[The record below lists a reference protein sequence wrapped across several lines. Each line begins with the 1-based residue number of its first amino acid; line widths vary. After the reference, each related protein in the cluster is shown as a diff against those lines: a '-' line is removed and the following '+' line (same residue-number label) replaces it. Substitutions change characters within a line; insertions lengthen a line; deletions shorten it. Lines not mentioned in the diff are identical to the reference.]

1 MTIKGLGLMQD
12 KGDNFLVSKKL
23 HLMDLLAFEEVWF
36 GYRVILGKVCQ
47 LVNYISKCR
56 ACNMIVWRSSC
67 IIMSK
72 QHTYSDLVWA

>member
-47 LVNYISKCR
+47 LVNSISKCR
-56 ACNMIVWRSSC
+56 A
-67 IIMSK
+67 
-72 QHTYSDLVWA
+72 